1 MKRITTLLCLLLF
14 MFSVY
19 AETEIPL
26 TEKGKSN
33 NGYGKDFPRTEVVVP
48 SASIEDGVVTIETEL
63 ASWGVTVTVYN
74 GDGAVVYTSVS
85 ATEGKTHVFAVGELA
100 EGDYVLEVELGED
113 LYEGNFTL

>member
-1 MKRITTLLCLLLF
+1 MNKFITFISAVIICLP
-14 MFSVY
+14 MF
-19 AETEIPL
+19 AEEVKLEVKEPSGLGTGP
-26 TEKGKSN
+26 KAN
-33 NGYGKDFPRTEVVVP
+33 RTEVVVP